1 MIKGSI
7 QEEGLT
13 LIDVY
18 VPNIGAHN
26 YIFKNISALLNRYG
40 IYGIVGP
47 SGCGKSTLFDILTGL
62 YKVDSGDIYINGKD
76 IKSYSY
82 LFYGKQLV

>member
-26 YIFKNISALLNRYG
+26 YIFKNTNRHIEITDG
-40 IYGIVGP
+40 NAVIVGHP
-47 SGCGKSTLFDILTGL
+47 TFINDRSSRQKISMAAEFLTA
-62 YKVDSGDIYINGKD
+62 IIE
-76 IKSYSY
+76 
-82 LFYGKQLV
+82 

>member
-26 YIFKNISALLNRYG
+26 YIFKNTNRHIEITDG
-40 IYGIVGP
+40 NAVIVGHP
-47 SGCGKSTLFDILTGL
+47 TF
-62 YKVDSGDIYINGKD
+62 INEQ
-76 IKSYSY
+76 II
-82 LFYGKQLV
+82 